1 MIHSCAGSSD
11 AIPGGNTMKLYNANL
26 SPNAL
31 RVRAVVFELGLD
43 VEIVDVDLRS
53 GENRTAEYLALN
65 PNGKVPT
72 LVDGDFVV
80 WESRAI
86 DAYLASKKP
95 EKNLYPQDPKTRAII
110 DQWSYWNAIH
120 LSSAIQ
126 PIVYEKLVKKLFGRG
141 DPDESIVETKMKA
154 LGQLL
159 PVLDTGLKD
168 KEWLA
173 GTLSIADFAMASV
186 FVFRDPLGLHLNE
199 TPNVAS
205 WIGRMDALPS
215 WQKAVAPI
223 NAFMNR

>member
-1 MIHSCAGSSD
+1 MIYSCAGSTD

-95 EKNLYPQDPKTRAII
+95 EKNLYPQDPQTRAII

-141 DPDESIVETKMKA
+141 DPDESIVEAKMKE

-173 GTLSIADFAMASV
+173 STLSIADFAMASV

-205 WIGRMDALPS
+205 WMGRMDALPS